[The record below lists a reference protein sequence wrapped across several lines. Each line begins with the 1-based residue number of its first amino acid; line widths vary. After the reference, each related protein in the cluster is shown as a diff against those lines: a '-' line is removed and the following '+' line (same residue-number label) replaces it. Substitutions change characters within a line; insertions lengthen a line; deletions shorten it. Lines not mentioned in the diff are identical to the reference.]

1 MYTVY
6 TDSIRIL
13 CNYLAGA
20 GLTAYHTAWARH
32 SSAPVQLVVEA
43 VATDLE
49 CLDLVGGLVCQ
60 GRQDGGGWEAEGT
73 PGFQNY
79 VEVDKFSNISS
90 C

>member
-1 MYTVY
+1 M
-6 TDSIRIL
+6 
-13 CNYLAGA
+13 
-20 GLTAYHTAWARH
+20 
-32 SSAPVQLVVEA
+32 QLVVEA